1 VELCI
6 SELQVESGISA
17 CSACSAVED
26 ADVIHL
32 DFTTLSDRIGQEV
45 AVSPWLEVTQE
56 RIDAFAEATGDR
68 QWIHV
73 DAAKAAAESPFKS
86 TIAHGFLTLSL
97 VSILLRT
104 AMRFTAKMALNYGVN
119 RVRFV
124 SAVPVGSR
132 VRGRF
137 TPGAVE
143 SVAGG
148 AQVTWNITVEREGQ
162 EKPACVAEWIVR
174 YYL

>member
-1 VELCI
+1 MTAI
-6 SELQVESGISA
+6 
-17 CSACSAVED
+17 
-26 ADVIHL
+26 
-32 DFTTLSDRIGQEV
+32 DFATLGDRIGQEI
-45 AVSPWLEVTQE
+45 AVSPWFDVTQA
-56 RIDAFAEATGDR
+56 RIDAFAEATEDR

-73 DAAKAAAESPFKS
+73 DPVKAAAQSPFTS

-97 VSILLRT
+97 VSILLRS
-104 AMRFTAKMALNYGVN
+104 AMTVTGKMAINYGVN

-132 VRGRF
+132 LRGRF

-143 SVAGG
+143 AVDGG
-148 AQVTWNITVEREGQ
+148 VQVTWKVTVEREGQ
-162 EKPACVAEWIVR
+162 EKPAAVVEWIVR

>member
-1 VELCI
+1 M
-6 SELQVESGISA
+6 SA
-17 CSACSAVED
+17 
-26 ADVIHL
+26 I
-32 DFTTLSDRIGQEV
+32 DFTTLGDRIGQEI
-45 AVSPWLEVTQE
+45 AVSPWVDITQAK
-56 RIDAFAEATGDR
+56 IDAFAEATDDR

-73 DAAKAAAESPFKS
+73 DPVKAGAQSPFKA

-97 VSILLRT
+97 VSILLRS
-104 AMRFTAKMALNYGVN
+104 AMTFTVKMAINYGVN

-132 VRGRF
+132 LRGRF

-143 SVAGG
+143 PVDGG
-148 AQVTWNITVEREGQ
+148 VQVTWNVTIEREGQ
-162 EKPACVAEWIVR
+162 EKPAAVVEWIVR